1 MSRVEVIPQLMAVFQ
16 EYGYEGASITRF
28 SAATGLKRASLY
40 HYFPNGKEEMAE
52 AVLDYIMQ
60 NMQQNLLA
68 PLRSD
73 LAPSDRIQG
82 MNKNVNAF
90 YQQGQRDCL
99 LALLSIGEAH
109 QLFQKRV
116 QQAINLWIDSLA
128 VVLVDGGIS
137 TTTARQRAEEAI
149 ALIQGSLVL
158 TRGLNSTAIFERV
171 LDRMPDTLL
180 RPEQT
185 VGGQSPC

>member
-1 MSRVEVIPQLMAVFQ
+1 MSRVEVISQLMSVFQ

-28 SAATGLKRASLY
+28 STATGLKRASLY

-52 AVLDYIMQ
+52 AVLDYIIQ
-60 NMQQNLLA
+60 NMQQHLLA

-82 MNKNVNAF
+82 MNKNVDAF
-90 YQQGQRDCL
+90 YQQGQQDCL

-109 QLFQKRV
+109 QLFQTRV
-116 QQAINLWIDSLA
+116 QQALNLWIDSLA
-128 VVLVDGGIS
+128 IVLVDGGIS
-137 TTTARQRAEEAI
+137 ATTAHQRAEEAI

-171 LDRMPDTLL
+171 LDRMPVTLL
-180 RPEQT
+180 RPE
-185 VGGQSPC
+185 